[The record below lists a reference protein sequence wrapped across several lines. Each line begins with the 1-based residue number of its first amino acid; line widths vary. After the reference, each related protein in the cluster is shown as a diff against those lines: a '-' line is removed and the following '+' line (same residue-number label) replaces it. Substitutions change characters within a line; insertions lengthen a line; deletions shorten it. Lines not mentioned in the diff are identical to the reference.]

1 MVFKGKQLADFPQ
14 PVSLFTV
21 GSLLLVQQN
30 TWDSTHITISGA
42 LMLSLKSVN
51 HIYSA
56 DALKEK
62 KKTPWNLKE
71 SLLANLCRLLS
82 AWLVSSILWA
92 GPFSVNHTE
101 TSWEESYRF

>member
-1 MVFKGKQLADFPQ
+1 MVFKGKQLAGFPQ
-14 PVSLFTV
+14 PVSFFTV

-30 TWDSTHITISGA
+30 TWDSMHITISGA
-42 LMLSLKSVN
+42 LMLNLKSVN

-62 KKTPWNLKE
+62 KKTPLNLKE
-71 SLLANLCRLLS
+71 SLLANLCRSLS
-82 AWLVSSILWA
+82 AWLVWSILWA

-101 TSWEESYRF
+101 ISWEGSYRF

>member
-1 MVFKGKQLADFPQ
+1 MVFKGKQLAGFPQ
-14 PVSLFTV
+14 PVSFFTV

-30 TWDSTHITISGA
+30 TWDSMHITISGA
-42 LMLSLKSVN
+42 LMLNLKSVN

-62 KKTPWNLKE
+62 KKTPLNLEE
-71 SLLANLCRLLS
+71 SLLANLCRSLS
-82 AWLVSSILWA
+82 AWLVWSILWA

-101 TSWEESYRF
+101 ISWEGSYRF